1 MASQSQKSVRVGFVE
16 QRQQSE
22 QPGGTNPFKKSS
34 PPHFFEGW
42 NSGPLFLPSGSGL
55 HPPHSSSPQPSPK
68 TQLTQ
73 SNPFEERRPLRL
85 GERPQGSI
93 RLPDHTLADD
103 SFFALPKNNHEG
115 TPSIEYVAI
124 QFPSWHLK
132 LTFPRLHPAQHNILP
147 IAAAS
152 TPASSSSD
160 KWSSSEASSFAHVI
174 QRERISQKNFRKT
187 MIAPRHLS
195 LAPTSRPAPPR
206 TIVSSPAIVMQ
217 SAPPSTGFQHPV
229 KSMTFSDAL
238 SIPRTASLNRQVAVH
253 PHISFANSRLKTR
266 RAKASVAPKHS
277 ISTSLHRTS
286 INSPSRGHNRS
297 LASQDTRPHIV
308 THSKSSDSILTLGTP
323 EISDHPGI
331 PVSFVGITG
340 LAVETINQGRGEAAP
355 PPPLEDIP
363 KQGFLRTLTV
373 HSIVPGP
380 IKRETTKLLQS
391 ESPHRRQSKQPSIIS
406 RSPSPGRHCF
416 GLLKHHSLRRRGSTQ
431 ISVQTTSTS
440 KCTTSKRRDSYI
452 GADGREYTHRPVAGL
467 SFLPSEMQRVNTP
480 PMSRMKWSPGARPK
494 GFFFDY
500 MSPPGDE
507 TEIRRDS
514 VAGSTDLGREPSHP

>member
-1 MASQSQKSVRVGFVE
+1 M
-16 QRQQSE
+16 
-22 QPGGTNPFKKSS
+22 
-34 PPHFFEGW
+34 
-42 NSGPLFLPSGSGL
+42 
-55 HPPHSSSPQPSPK
+55 
-68 TQLTQ
+68 
-73 SNPFEERRPLRL
+73 
-85 GERPQGSI
+85 

-115 TPSIEYVAI
+115 TPSIE
-124 QFPSWHLK
+124 
-132 LTFPRLHPAQHNILP
+132 LHPAQHNILP
-147 IAAAS
+147 TAAAT

-206 TIVSSPAIVMQ
+206 TIVSSPANVMQ

-238 SIPRTASLNRQVAVH
+238 STPRTASLNRQVAVH

-297 LASQDTRPHIV
+297 LAPQDTRPHIV

-363 KQGFLRTLTV
+363 KQGFLRILTV
-373 HSIVPGP
+373 QLKERPPSCCSLRVHTDVNQNSHRSSQGHPHLEGIVSVFSNITHSGEEEARKYLFKLRARVNA
-380 IKRETTKLLQS
+380 LLQS
-391 ESPHRRQSKQPSIIS
+391 AETR
-406 RSPSPGRHCF
+406 
-416 GLLKHHSLRRRGSTQ
+416 
-431 ISVQTTSTS
+431 TSELM
-440 KCTTSKRRDSYI
+440 
-452 GADGREYTHRPVAGL
+452 DG
-467 SFLPSEMQRVNTP
+467 NTP
-480 PMSRMKWSPGARPK
+480 IGQWL
-494 GFFFDY
+494 D
-500 MSPPGDE
+500 
-507 TEIRRDS
+507 
-514 VAGSTDLGREPSHP
+514 